1 MALSL
6 ELGKKYLGKPVIDSY
21 GRSMGRIV
29 GLVADVKNEVSQVE
43 IELGNGDFFNCPSYQ
58 VSFKEGEATYIY
70 QWKIDAD
77 HIAKELDLAIRRL
90 RALDDLFRIGE
101 IPKDIYDDFKK
112 QHEAAVSQLRER
124 RQTLV
129 NGLKDRIGRLNIQI
143 KELQTFLASLKM
155 QHTTGDLEDAVYK
168 DASSSIEAGLS
179 RTFSEKEDIQAVIDD
194 LLALDR
200 KPVEV
205 KPPELKP
212 PELKP
217 PALTLEPKPS
227 ASSQPA
233 AQKDA
238 PFIVHVEDR

>member
-1 MALSL
+1 MTLSL
-6 ELGKKYLGKPVIDSY
+6 ELGKKYLGKPVVDSY

-29 GLVADVKNEVSQVE
+29 GLVADVKNEVGQVE

-58 VSFKEGEATYIY
+58 VSFKGNEATYIY

-77 HIAKELDLAIRRL
+77 HVAKELDLAMRRL

-101 IPKDIYDDFKK
+101 IPKDIYDDFRK
-112 QHEAAVSQLRER
+112 QHESAVSQLKER

-129 NGLKDRIGRLNIQI
+129 NGLKDRIGRLNLQI
-143 KELQTFLASLKM
+143 RELQTFLASLKM
-155 QHTTGDLEDAVYK
+155 QHTTGDLEDGIYK
-168 DASSSIEAGLS
+168 EASSSIEAGLS
-179 RTFSEKEDIQAVIDD
+179 RTFSEKEDIEAVVDD

-200 KPVEV
+200 KPPETKSPEPRFPEPKTPVQ
-205 KPPELKP
+205 PPESSAP
-212 PELKP
+212 P
-217 PALTLEPKPS
+217 
-227 ASSQPA
+227 SSQPA